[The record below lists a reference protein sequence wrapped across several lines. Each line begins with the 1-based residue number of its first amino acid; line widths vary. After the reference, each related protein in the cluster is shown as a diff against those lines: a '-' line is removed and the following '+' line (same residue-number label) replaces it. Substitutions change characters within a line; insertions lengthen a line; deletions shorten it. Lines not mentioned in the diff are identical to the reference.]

1 MLVAQVNSE
10 RELKEKEVMDSL
22 RVISQ
27 YLQRYSKSLE
37 KEFSLS
43 ASQLS
48 ALWAIKESQKLR
60 VSDIAKALSIHL
72 STASNMLDKVENKK
86 LIKRVREG
94 KDLRAVYIRLTKRGD
109 NVLSKA
115 PHPSQGKLATALQDM
130 GDREINSITKN
141 LGKLIGSLEKS

>member
-1 MLVAQVNSE
+1 ME
-10 RELKEKEVMDSL
+10 PKRELKEKEIILSL

-37 KEFSLS
+37 KEFGLS
-43 ASQLS
+43 AAQLQ

-72 STASNMLDKVENKK
+72 STTSNMLDKIEHKK

-94 KDLRAVYIRLTKRGD
+94 KDMRVVYVRLTKRGE
-109 NVLSKA
+109 NLLSKT
-115 PHPSQGKLATALQDM
+115 PHPSQGKLTTALRVL
-130 GDREINSITKN
+130 GEREINSLSRN
-141 LGKLIGSLEKS
+141 LGNLILSLQEN